1 MSFDPEDGRQLMRE
15 MFGEEFLEENMDRQI
30 KDQGWCSD
38 LAELALKV
46 CFAEVWRRSGLDRR
60 SRSILTLGIL
70 IARGTPE
77 EFRRHVIGALGNG
90 LTAEEIQEIL
100 IHASIYTGFPAVSHV
115 MGGAAQVL
123 KERGLI

>member
-15 MFGEEFLEENMDRQI
+15 VFGEEFLEQNMDRHLR
-30 KDQGWCSD
+30 KGGWGSD

-46 CFAEVWRRSGLDRR
+46 CFAEVWRRPGLDRR

-77 EFRRHVIGALGNG
+77 EFRRHIIGALGNG
-90 LTAEEIQEIL
+90 LTADEIKEIL

-115 MGGAAQVL
+115 MGGATEVL